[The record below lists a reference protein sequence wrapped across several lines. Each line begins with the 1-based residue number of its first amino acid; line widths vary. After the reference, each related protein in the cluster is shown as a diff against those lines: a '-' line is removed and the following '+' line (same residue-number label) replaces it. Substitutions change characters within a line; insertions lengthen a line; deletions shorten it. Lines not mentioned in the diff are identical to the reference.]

1 MEWSWRKQWNKV
13 RNLLME
19 SEDIEVLKNERL
31 FLETKMEFVIAVNQ
45 RLLEALPDDH
55 DRRREV
61 CAKFES
67 NVCK

>member
-1 MEWSWRKQWNKV
+1 
-13 RNLLME
+13 ME

-45 RLLEALPDDH
+45 RLPEALPDDH
-55 DRRREV
+55 DRRREA

-67 NVCK
+67 NVRK